1 MARPLPE
8 MGSSVPGRW
17 LVICACVIGSVIE
30 YYDFVIYAY
39 FSGSIAQT
47 FFPTG
52 LAFSPL
58 ALVLATFGLTM
69 VGRPLGAVVLGT
81 YADRR
86 GRLPTMI
93 LCIRL
98 MTLGSLL
105 LALTPGYDT
114 IGVLAPVAIVGARL
128 LHGFSLGGEFSSA
141 TSCLIENSP
150 HHEARA
156 ASWQPIGQILAS
168 FLAAAMALALSVVLP
183 PAAFDGYGFRIAT
196 LGGICAGMAG
206 LVLRRRLLSL
216 PSPAGPVVAAPFVEP
231 GTIIRILLVAGMI
244 SLGSGITYLGIY
256 MPYYARHHFH
266 IETRTV
272 YVVSLTTYAVQ
283 LVFTPLRWKLASY
296 FDRTHD
302 IRPPAL
308 GCVIMMILPWLAF
321 SVLHRHSYAL
331 LAMPLVF
338 NMAALMYFAVLD
350 GFISLLFP
358 RGSRGRGLAIG
369 YSSGV
374 VVFGSLAP
382 LVNAALIAHTGLESI
397 PMLYVSALAVL
408 ALVSLLLAAGLLRRA
423 RPA

>member
-1 MARPLPE
+1 MAACAPDRRL
-8 MGSSVPGRW
+8 
-17 LVICACVIGSVIE
+17 LTCACVIGSVIE

-47 FFPTG
+47 FFPAG

-69 VGRPLGAVVLGT
+69 IGRPLGAVVLGT

-105 LALTPGYDT
+105 LALSPGYDT
-114 IGVLAPVAIVGARL
+114 IGVLAPAAIIGARL

-168 FLAAAMALALSVVLP
+168 FLAAAMALGLSVVLP
-183 PAAFDGYGFRIAT
+183 PPAFDGYGFRVAT
-196 LGGICAGMAG
+196 LGGVCAGIGG
-206 LVLRRRLLSL
+206 LVLRRRLFSL
-216 PSPAGPVVAAPFVEP
+216 RSLAPPAMALPFVEP
-231 GTIIRILLVAGMI
+231 GTLIRTMLVAGMI

-266 IETRTV
+266 IATHTV
-272 YVVSLTTYAVQ
+272 YLASLVTYAVQ
-283 LVFTPLRWKLASY
+283 LLLTPVRWKLAAY

-302 IRPPAL
+302 IRPLAL

-321 SVLHRHSYAL
+321 AVLHRHSYAL

-338 NMAALMYFAVLD
+338 NMAALMYFAALD

-358 RGSRGRGLAIG
+358 RGNRGRGLAIG

-397 PMLYVSALAVL
+397 PMLYVAGLAMLALA
-408 ALVSLLLAAGLLRRA
+408 SLLLSARLFRRGAAA
-423 RPA
+423 